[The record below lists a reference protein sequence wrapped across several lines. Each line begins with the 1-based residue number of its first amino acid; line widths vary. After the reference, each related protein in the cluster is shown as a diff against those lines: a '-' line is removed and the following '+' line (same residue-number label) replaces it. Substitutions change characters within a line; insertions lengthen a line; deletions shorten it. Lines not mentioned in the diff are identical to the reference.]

1 VSKFNDNL
9 LVLINFTFSSQSE
22 RSKSAQLRSDA
33 EALINACATAV
44 WDAWS
49 NSNNSLNRR
58 ASEVMEA
65 KSKVQLHLHKTQQE
79 IFDVEKHID
88 MLRKAINDKSN
99 PLKVAQT
106 RLEARSHRPDLE
118 LCRDNAHVR
127 LVEEV
132 THFIAD
138 IILFISTF
146 IFYSI
151 FKICEIQDSVSTL
164 HRKLQDAESQHQNLL
179 MTKANLEGNLKNKV
193 DALFIDREKC
203 MGIRRS
209 FPVNNTIKY

>member
-1 VSKFNDNL
+1 M
-9 LVLINFTFSSQSE
+9 LILKNSFSSSQSE

-33 EALINACATAV
+33 EALINACATSV
-44 WDAWS
+44 WDSWS

-79 IFDVEKHID
+79 IFDVEKHIE

-132 THFIAD
+132 
-138 IILFISTF
+138 
-146 IFYSI
+146 
-151 FKICEIQDSVSTL
+151 CEIQDSVATL
-164 HRKLQDAESQHQNLL
+164 HRKLQDAEAQHQNLL
-179 MTKANLEGNLKNKV
+179 ITKSNLEGNLKNKV

>member
-1 VSKFNDNL
+1 LTIKISIF
-9 LVLINFTFSSQSE
+9 FFYRRSQSE
-22 RSKSAQLRSDA
+22 RAKSSQLRSDA
-33 EALINACATAV
+33 EALINACASSV
-44 WDAWS
+44 WDCWS

-79 IFDVEKHID
+79 IFDVEKQID

-106 RLEARSHRPDLE
+106 RLEARGHRPDLE

-132 THFIAD
+132 
-138 IILFISTF
+138 
-146 IFYSI
+146 
-151 FKICEIQDSVSTL
+151 CEIQDSVGNL
-164 HRKLQDAESQHQNLL
+164 QRKLQDAESQHQNLL
-179 MTKANLEGNLKNKV
+179 RTKSTLEGNLKNKV

-203 MGIRRS
+203 MGLRRS

>member
-1 VSKFNDNL
+1 M
-9 LVLINFTFSSQSE
+9 
-22 RSKSAQLRSDA
+22 RSDA
-33 EALINACATAV
+33 EALINACASSV
-44 WDAWS
+44 WDCWS

-79 IFDVEKHID
+79 IFDVEKQID
-88 MLRKAINDKSN
+88 MLRKAMNDKSN

-106 RLEARSHRPDLE
+106 RLEARGHRPDLE

-132 THFIAD
+132 
-138 IILFISTF
+138 
-146 IFYSI
+146 
-151 FKICEIQDSVSTL
+151 CEIQDSVGNL
-164 HRKLQDAESQHQNLL
+164 QRKLQDAEAQHQNLL
-179 MTKANLEGNLKNKV
+179 RTKSTLEGNLKNKV

>member
-1 VSKFNDNL
+1 MGKAQNSLQLEIQFY
-9 LVLINFTFSSQSE
+9 SSQSE
-22 RSKSAQLRSDA
+22 RAKSSQLRSDA
-33 EALINACATAV
+33 EALINACASAV
-44 WDAWS
+44 WDCWS
-49 NSNNSLNRR
+49 NTNNSLNRR

-79 IFDVEKHID
+79 IFDVEKQID

-99 PLKVAQT
+99 PLRVAQT

-132 THFIAD
+132 
-138 IILFISTF
+138 
-146 IFYSI
+146 
-151 FKICEIQDSVSTL
+151 CEIQDSVGNL
-164 HRKLQDAESQHQNLL
+164 QRKLQDAEANHQNLL
-179 MTKANLEGNLKNKV
+179 KTKSNLECNLKNKV

>member
-1 VSKFNDNL
+1 MTWAAHSSVNVSR
-9 LVLINFTFSSQSE
+9 SQQE
-22 RSKSAQLRSDA
+22 RAKSAQLRSDA
-33 EALINACATAV
+33 ESLINACATAV
-44 WDAWS
+44 WDCWS

-88 MLRKAINDKSN
+88 LLRKAINDKSN

-106 RLEARSHRPDLE
+106 RLEARAYRPDLE

-132 THFIAD
+132 
-138 IILFISTF
+138 
-146 IFYSI
+146 
-151 FKICEIQDSVSTL
+151 CEIQDSVATL
-164 HRKLQDAESQHQNLL
+164 HRKLQDAEAHHQQLL
-179 MTKANLEGNLKNKV
+179 RTKADLEGNLKNKV
-193 DALFIDREKC
+193 DALYIDREKI

-209 FPVNNTIKY
+209 YPVNNTIKY